1 MYVAP
6 VGTDVVELSV
16 AAGVATITL
25 NRPDAGNSIDL
36 AVAQGLCAAATDCT
50 ERRDVR
56 AILIRGAGRNFCVG
70 GDLKSF
76 VPYGDDMGRH
86 LKDVTT
92 ALHPAISRLARADA
106 PVIAAVNGSAAGA
119 GFSLVC
125 SADLVVAA
133 ESARFLMAYTKI
145 GLSPD
150 GSGTWFL
157 PRLVGARR
165 AAELTLLN
173 RMLSASEAL
182 EWGIVTRVVGDDA
195 LKAEATAL
203 ARAIADG
210 PREGQA
216 ASKRLLRASLDN
228 TLETQME
235 LETLS
240 LSDCANSVDGKEGIA
255 AFLEKRPPHF
265 GG

>member
-1 MYVAP
+1 M
-6 VGTDVVELSV
+6 ELSV
-16 AAGVATITL
+16 DAGVATITL
-25 NRPDAGNSIDL
+25 NRPDAGNAIDL
-36 AVAQGLCAAATDCT
+36 AVAQGLCDVATECT

-56 AILIRGAGRNFCVG
+56 AILLRGAGRNFCVG

-76 VPYGDDMGRH
+76 APHGSAMGRH

-106 PVIAAVNGSAAGA
+106 PVIAEVNGSAAGA

-133 ESARFLMAYTKI
+133 ASARFLMAYTKI

-150 GSGTWFL
+150 GSSTWFL

-165 AAELTLLN
+165 AAELTLTN
-173 RMLSASEAL
+173 RMLSAAEAL
-182 EWGIVTRVVGDDA
+182 ECGIVTRIVGDDELA
-195 LKAEATAL
+195 TEAAAL

-210 PREGQA
+210 PREGHA
-216 ASKRLLRASLDN
+216 ASKRLLRNSLDN

-235 LETLS
+235 LETLA
-240 LSDCANSVDGKEGIA
+240 LSECANSADGQEGIA
-255 AFLEKRPPHF
+255 AFLDKRAPNF
-265 GG
+265 GRE

>member
-1 MYVAP
+1 MK
-6 VGTDVVELSV
+6 TDVVELTV
-16 AAGVATITL
+16 DAGLATITL
-25 NRPDAGNSIDL
+25 NRPDAGNAIDL
-36 AVAQGLCAAATDCT
+36 AVAQGLCAAATECT

-56 AILIRGAGRNFCVG
+56 AILLRGAGRNFCVG

-76 VPYGDDMGRH
+76 IPYGDDMGRH

-133 ESARFLMAYTKI
+133 ASARFLMAYTKI

-165 AAELTLLN
+165 AAELTLTN
-173 RMLSASEAL
+173 RMLDAAEAL
-182 EWGIVTRVVGDDA
+182 AWGIVTQVVADA
-195 LKAEATAL
+195 ELDAAATTL

-210 PREGQA
+210 PREAQA
-216 ASKRLLRASLDN
+216 ASKRLLRGSFDT

-235 LETLS
+235 LETLA
-240 LSDCANSVDGKEGIA
+240 LSECANSADGKEGIA
-255 AFLEKRPPHF
+255 AFLEKRPPHY
-265 GG
+265 GGE